1 MFDKCEKNRNTKPAN
16 PRISDAKISYPNV
29 SRVLGWPVN
38 ATTTSG
44 IPSRTIFNRR
54 KAMSVVQP
62 RFTILRGLASEKTR
76 FDPRLIMN
84 TDGPRMYR
92 YRNTRPTS

>member
-1 MFDKCEKNRNTKPAN
+1 MFDKCEKTGIRNPQIPEYRTQKT
-16 PRISDAKISYPNV
+16 YPNV

-84 TDGPRMYR
+84 TDDPRMHR
-92 YRNTRPTS
+92 YRNTCPH